1 MIRCLFI
8 SMILSGLLFIQP
20 LQAQR
25 KAIRTTGDALFFVA
39 PVTAFTMTLLKK
51 DYEGTKQLVFSGVT
65 AVGLTYILKYSIS
78 KERPDKSDD
87 HSFPSAHTSIS
98 FTGASFLQ
106 RRYGWKFGVPAY
118 LLSTYVAWS
127 RVYGKKHD
135 WWDVL
140 AGTAIGVGST
150 YIFTKPFGKTSVSIT
165 PAILDK
171 YPGIHASITF

>member
-106 RRYGWKFGVPAY
+106 RRYGWKF
-118 LLSTYVAWS
+118 
-127 RVYGKKHD
+127 
-135 WWDVL
+135 
-140 AGTAIGVGST
+140 
-150 YIFTKPFGKTSVSIT
+150 
-165 PAILDK
+165 
-171 YPGIHASITF
+171 

>member
-1 MIRCLFI
+1 
-8 SMILSGLLFIQP
+8 MILSGLLFIQP

-150 YIFTKPFGKTSVSIT
+150 YIFTKPFGKTTVSIT